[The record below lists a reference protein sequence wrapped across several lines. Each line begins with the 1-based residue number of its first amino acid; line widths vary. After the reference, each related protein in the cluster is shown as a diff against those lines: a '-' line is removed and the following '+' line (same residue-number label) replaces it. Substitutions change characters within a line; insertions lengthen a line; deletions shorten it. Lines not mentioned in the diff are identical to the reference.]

1 MLEPGIRS
9 GLFTQYM
16 KMLDNGLIT
25 SLSMTAESILACAFE
40 TTGDRKPE
48 LPMLATCLL
57 RLLEIEVVNAASSEF
72 AHVLW
77 SSAESGVWNLLCTE
91 HLSACLALLS
101 QFSSILYFILS
112 FLPRYSHA
120 ILFS

>member
-1 MLEPGIRS
+1 MRLAACIRLLTTLCTRVEILQVLEPGIRS

-16 KMLDNGLIT
+16 KMLDNGLIS

-77 SSAESGVWNLLCTE
+77 SSAESGV
-91 HLSACLALLS
+91 
-101 QFSSILYFILS
+101 
-112 FLPRYSHA
+112 
-120 ILFS
+120 